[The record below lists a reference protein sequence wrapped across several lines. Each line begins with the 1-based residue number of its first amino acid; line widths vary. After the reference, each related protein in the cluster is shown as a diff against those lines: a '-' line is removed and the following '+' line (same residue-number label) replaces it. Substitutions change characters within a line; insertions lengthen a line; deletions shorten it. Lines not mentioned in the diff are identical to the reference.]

1 MTAKI
6 SRRELIQKSL
16 FGFGA
21 LSLSVGFTGCN
32 DSSDQETATLQVNFE
47 HGVASGD
54 PLQDRVILWTRL
66 TPSDSSARLQV
77 TWEIA
82 LDQQFKQIIKTDKVT
97 TAAAQDFTVKV
108 DAIGLKP
115 NQSYFYRFSFGDKI
129 SPIGQT
135 KTLPTSTSKVS
146 FAVCSCSN
154 YPAGYFYV
162 YREMAKQ
169 DVDVVIHLGDYIYEY
184 GADGYAAEDA
194 AKLGR
199 TLAAD
204 NDKEIIKLDDYRKR
218 YALYRKDKDLQS
230 LHHRHPFIVIWD
242 DHELAND
249 AWREGAENHTEETAN
264 AKNEGKF
271 SERKLAALQAY
282 FEWMPIRPVDNQH
295 IKIYRQFNFGGL
307 VNLMMLDTRIIARDE
322 QLEYGKFIN
331 PMTGKLDAV
340 AFQAALFNSTRTI
353 MGETQ
358 REWLLGNKEKN
369 IVGVIQSSNAT
380 WDVLGQQILMT
391 KMFVPAELLQALAEI
406 TAGNPSLDTLNKMNA
421 QITELVK
428 LKLRLIQGD
437 PTLTAQD
444 KARVLTVA
452 PYNLD
457 AWDGY
462 FAEREIV
469 YGTLAQ
475 LKKKVVVL
483 AGDTHNAW
491 SSNLYSKDGVFVG
504 VELAT
509 SSVSS
514 PGLEKYLNIPLDQLQ
529 QFEFAFTTLID
540 ELNYCNLNQ
549 RGYLIVQFDET
560 QVQSQWIYVDSIKKP
575 EYVIDKSRGYQLS
588 LDNNLLPV
596 KTGQQVA

>member
-1 MTAKI
+1 MTVKI

-21 LSLSVGFTGCN
+21 LSLSAGFTGCN
-32 DSSDQETATLQVNFE
+32 DSSDQETARLQVNFE

-66 TPSDSSARLQV
+66 TPNDSSARLQV

-82 LDQQFKQIIKTDKVT
+82 LDQQFKQVVNANKVI

-108 DAIGLKP
+108 DATGLKP
-115 NQSYFYRFSFGDKI
+115 NQSYFYRFIFGDKI

-169 DVDVVIHLGDYIYEY
+169 NVDVVIHLGDYIYEY

-194 AKLGR
+194 VKLGR
-199 TLAAD
+199 SLAAD
-204 NDKEIIKLDDYRKR
+204 NNKEIIKLDDYRKR
-218 YALYRKDKDLQS
+218 YALYRKDKDLQA

-249 AWREGAENHTEETAN
+249 AWREGAENHTEETPN

-271 SERKLAALQAY
+271 SERKLVALQAY
-282 FEWMPIRPVDNQH
+282 FEWMPIRPVDNQN
-295 IKIYRQFNFGGL
+295 IKIYRQFDFGNL
-307 VNLMMLDTRIIARDE
+307 VQLTMLDTRIIARDE
-322 QLEYGKFIN
+322 QLGYANYMTVNGLDIAKFQADLTN
-331 PMTGKLDAV
+331 PARTLMGYTQRDWLIGKL
-340 AFQAALFNSTRTI
+340 QQSTAN
-353 MGETQ
+353 
-358 REWLLGNKEKN
+358 WN
-369 IVGVIQSSNAT
+369 
-380 WDVLGQQILMT
+380 VLGQQILMT
-391 KMFVPAELLQALAEI
+391 KMLVPAELLLALAEI
-406 TAGNPSLDTLNKMNA
+406 TAGNPSEATLSKMNA
-421 QITELVK
+421 QITELVT
-428 LKLRLIQGD
+428 LKIRLQKGD
-437 PTLTAQD
+437 PTLTLQE

-462 FAEREIV
+462 FAEREIL

-491 SSNLYSKDGVFVG
+491 SSNLYSKDGAFVG

-514 PGLEKYLNIPLDQLQ
+514 PGLEKYLDIPLAQLQ

-540 ELNYCNLNQ
+540 ELSYCNLNQ

-560 QVQSQWIYVDSIKKP
+560 QVQSQWVFVDSIKKP
-575 EYVIDKSRGYQLS
+575 EYAIDTVRGHQLS
-588 LDNNLLPV
+588 LDKNLLPV
-596 KTGQQVA
+596 KAGQQVA

>member
-21 LSLSVGFTGCN
+21 LSLSAGFTGCN

-129 SPIGQT
+129 SPVGQT

-169 DVDVVIHLGDYIYEY
+169 NVDVVIHLGDYIYEY
-184 GADGYAAEDA
+184 GADGYATEDA

-199 TLAAD
+199 TLPAN

-218 YALYRKDKDLQS
+218 YALYRKDKDLQA

-282 FEWMPIRPVDNQH
+282 FEWMPIRPIDDQH
-295 IKIYRQFNFGGL
+295 IKIYRQFDFGNL
-307 VNLMMLDTRIIARDE
+307 VQLTMLDTRIIARDQ
-322 QLEYGKFIN
+322 QLDYVDY
-331 PMTGKLDAV
+331 MTANGLNAAK
-340 AFQAALFNSTRTI
+340 FQADLTNPARTL
-353 MGETQ
+353 MGYTQ
-358 REWLLGNKEKN
+358 RDWLLGKL
-369 IVGVIQSSNAT
+369 QQSNAT
-380 WDVLGQQILMT
+380 WNVLGQQILMA
-391 KMFVPAELLQALAEI
+391 KMLIPAELLLSLAEI
-406 TAGNPSLDTLNKMNA
+406 TSGNPTADTLNKMNT
-421 QITELVK
+421 QITELVT
-428 LKLRLIQGD
+428 LKMRLKQGD
-437 PTLTAQD
+437 PSLTSQE
-444 KARVLTVA
+444 KARILTVA

-462 FAEREIV
+462 FVEREIL

-475 LKKKVVVL
+475 LNKKVVVL

-491 SSNLYSKDGVFVG
+491 SSNLYSKDGAFVG

-514 PGLEKYLNIPLDQLQ
+514 PGLEKYLNIPLAQLQ

-549 RGYLIVQFDET
+549 RGYLMVQFDET
-560 QVQSQWIYVDSIKKP
+560 QVQSQWVYVDSIKKS
-575 EYVIDKSRGYQLS
+575 EYSIDTARQYQLS
-588 LDNNLLPV
+588 FDKNLLPV
-596 KTGQQVA
+596 KAGQQVA

>member
-21 LSLSVGFTGCN
+21 LSLTAGVTGCN
-32 DSSDQETATLQVNFE
+32 DSSDRETATLQVNFE

-66 TPSDSSARLQV
+66 TPSESSARLQV

-82 LDQQFKQIIKTDKVT
+82 LDQQFKQIIKTDKVMT
-97 TAAAQDFTVKV
+97 TAAYDFTVKV
-108 DAIGLKP
+108 DAIGLKAD
-115 NQSYFYRFSFGDKI
+115 QSYFYRFIFGDKV

-135 KTLPTSTSKVS
+135 KTLPSSTTKVS
-146 FAVCSCSN
+146 FAVCSCSY
-154 YPAGYFYV
+154 YPVGYFYV

-169 DVDVVIHLGDYIYEY
+169 NVDVVIHLGDYIYEY
-184 GADGYAAEDA
+184 GADGYAKDEAVR
-194 AKLGR
+194 KLE
-199 TLAAD
+199 AD
-204 NDKEIIKLDDYRKR
+204 NNTEIIKLNDYRKR
-218 YALYRKDKDLQS
+218 YALYRKDKDLQT
-230 LHHRHPFIVIWD
+230 LHQRHPFIVIWD

-249 AWREGAENHTEETAN
+249 AWREGAENHRP
-264 AKNEGKF
+264 NEGSF
-271 SERKLAALQAY
+271 LDRKLAALQAY
-282 FEWMPIRPVDNQH
+282 FEWMPIRPVDEQH
-295 IKIYRQFNFGGL
+295 TKIYRQFDFGGL
-307 VNLMMLDTRIIARDE
+307 VNLMMLDTRIIARDQ
-322 QLEYGKFIN
+322 QLDYAEYMTANGLDIARFQADLTN
-331 PMTGKLDAV
+331 PARTLMGYTQRDWLIGKL
-340 AFQAALFNSTRTI
+340 QQSTAN
-353 MGETQ
+353 
-358 REWLLGNKEKN
+358 WN
-369 IVGVIQSSNAT
+369 
-380 WDVLGQQILMT
+380 VLGQQILMT
-391 KMFVPAELLQALAEI
+391 KMLVPAELLFALAEI
-406 TAGNPSLDTLNKMNA
+406 TSGKPSTGTLEKMNA
-421 QITELVK
+421 QIAELIT
-428 LKLRLIQGD
+428 LKIRLQKGD
-437 PTLTAQD
+437 PTLTAQE

-469 YGTLAQ
+469 YAALAQ

-491 SSNLYSKDGVFVG
+491 SSNLYSKDGAFVG

-514 PGLEKYLNIPLDQLQ
+514 PGLEKYLDIPLAQLQ

-549 RGYLIVQFDET
+549 RGYLVVQFDAV
-560 QVQSQWIYVDSIKKP
+560 QVQSQWIYLDSIKKSD
-575 EYVIDKSRGYQLS
+575 YAVDQSRGYQLT
-588 LDNNLLPV
+588 LDKNLVAV

>member
-32 DSSDQETATLQVNFE
+32 DSSDQESSTLKVNFE

-54 PLQDRVILWTRL
+54 PLKDRVILWTRL
-66 TPSDSSARLQV
+66 TPNDSSARLQV
-77 TWEIA
+77 TWQIA
-82 LDQQFKQIIKTDKVT
+82 LDDQFKQIVKTDKVT
-97 TAAAQDFTVKV
+97 TAASQDFTVKV
-108 DAIGLKP
+108 DATGLIP
-115 NQSYFYRFSFGDKI
+115 DQSYFYRFIFGDKI
-129 SPIGQT
+129 SPVGRT

-169 DVDVVIHLGDYIYEY
+169 NVDVIIHLGDYIYEY
-184 GADGYAAEDA
+184 GATGYATEE
-194 AKLGR
+194 AKELGR
-199 TLAAD
+199 TLPAD

-218 YALYRKDKDLQS
+218 YALYREDLDLQAA
-230 LHHRHPFIVIWD
+230 HQRHPFIVIWD

-249 AWREGAENHTEETAN
+249 TWREGAENHTEETPQ

-271 SERKLAALQAY
+271 LERKLAALQAY
-282 FEWMPIRPVDNQH
+282 FEWMPIRPVDDQH
-295 IKIYRQFNFGGL
+295 TKIYRQFDFGSL
-307 VNLMMLDTRIIARDE
+307 VQLTMLDTRIIARDE
-322 QLEYGKFIN
+322 QLDYAN
-331 PMTGKLDAV
+331 YMTATGLDIAK
-340 AFQAALFNSTRTI
+340 FQADLTNPARTL
-353 MGETQ
+353 MGYTQ
-358 REWLLGNKEKN
+358 RDWLLGKLQ
-369 IVGVIQSSNAT
+369 QSTAT
-380 WDVLGQQILMT
+380 WNVLGQQILMT
-391 KMFVPAELLQALAEI
+391 KMLVPAELLFALAEI
-406 TAGNPSLDTLNKMNA
+406 TSGNPSDETLEKMNA
-421 QITELVK
+421 QIAELIT
-428 LKLRLIQGD
+428 LKIRLQKGD
-437 PTLTAQD
+437 PTLTAQE

-462 FAEREIV
+462 FAEREIL

-491 SSNLYSKDGVFVG
+491 SSNLYSKDGAFVG

-514 PGLEKYLNIPLDQLQ
+514 PGLEKYLNIPLAQLQ
-529 QFEFAFTTLID
+529 QFEFAFNTLID

-549 RGYLIVQFDET
+549 RGYLMVQFDET
-560 QVQSQWIYVDSIKKP
+560 HVQSQWIYLDSIKKP
-575 EYVIDKSRGYQLS
+575 VYAIDQSRGYQLN
-588 LDNNLLPV
+588 LDKNLLPM
-596 KTGQQVA
+596 KTAQQVA

>member
-21 LSLSVGFTGCN
+21 LSLSAGFTGCN
-32 DSSDQETATLQVNFE
+32 DSSDHETATLQVNFE

-66 TPSDSSARLQV
+66 TPNDISARLQV

-169 DVDVVIHLGDYIYEY
+169 NVDVVIHLGDYIYEY
-184 GADGYAAEDA
+184 GADGYATEDA
-194 AKLGR
+194 TKLGR
-199 TLAAD
+199 TLPAD
-204 NDKEIIKLDDYRKR
+204 NNKEIIKLDDYRKR
-218 YALYRKDKDLQS
+218 YALYRKDKDLQA

-249 AWREGAENHTEETAN
+249 TWREGADNHTEETAN

-282 FEWMPIRPVDNQH
+282 FEWMPIRPIDDQH
-295 IKIYRQFNFGGL
+295 IKIYRQFDFGNL
-307 VNLMMLDTRIIARDE
+307 VQLTMLDTRIIARDK
-322 QLEYGKFIN
+322 QLDYADY
-331 PMTGKLDAV
+331 MTANGLLNAAK
-340 AFQAALFNSTRTI
+340 FQADLTNPARTL
-353 MGETQ
+353 MGYTQ
-358 REWLLGNKEKN
+358 RDWLLGKL
-369 IVGVIQSSNAT
+369 QQSNAT
-380 WDVLGQQILMT
+380 WNVLGQQILMA
-391 KMFVPAELLQALAEI
+391 KMLIPAELLLSLAAI
-406 TAGNPSLDTLNKMNA
+406 VSGNPSAEALNQMNT

-428 LKLRLIQGD
+428 LKIRLQQGD
-437 PTLTAQD
+437 PTLTPQE
-444 KARVLTVA
+444 KARVQTVA

-462 FAEREIV
+462 FAEREIL

-475 LKKKVVVL
+475 LNKKVVVL

-491 SSNLYSKDGVFVG
+491 SSNLYSKDGAFVG

-514 PGLEKYLNIPLDQLQ
+514 PGLEKYLDIPLAQLQ

-560 QVQSQWIYVDSIKKP
+560 QVQSQWIYVDSIKKA
-575 EYVIDKSRGYQLS
+575 EYVVDTARQYQLS
-588 LDNNLLPV
+588 FDKNLLPV
-596 KTGQQVA
+596 KTAQQVA

>member
-32 DSSDQETATLQVNFE
+32 DSSDQETVALQVNFD

-66 TPSDSSARLQV
+66 TPSDLSARLQV
-77 TWEIA
+77 TWQIA
-82 LDQQFKQIIKTDKVT
+82 LDSQFKQIIKTDKVT
-97 TAAAQDFTVKV
+97 TSASQDFTVKV
-108 DAIGLKP
+108 DATGLTA
-115 NQSYFYRFSFGDKI
+115 NQSYFYRFVFGDKI
-129 SPIGQT
+129 SPVGQT

-169 DVDVVIHLGDYIYEY
+169 NVDVVIHLGDYIYEY
-184 GADGYAAEDA
+184 GADGYATEDA

-199 TLAAD
+199 TLPAD
-204 NDKEIIKLDDYRKR
+204 NNKEIIKLDDYRKR
-218 YALYRKDKDLQS
+218 YALYRKDKDLQA

-249 AWREGAENHTEETAN
+249 TWREGADNHQA
-264 AKNEGKF
+264 NEGSF
-271 SERKLAALQAY
+271 LDRKLAALQAY
-282 FEWMPIRPVDNQH
+282 FEWMPIRPIDDQH
-295 IKIYRQFNFGGL
+295 IKIYRQFDFGNL
-307 VNLMMLDTRIIARDE
+307 VQLTMLDTRIIARDK
-322 QLEYGKFIN
+322 QLDYADY
-331 PMTGKLDAV
+331 MTANGLLNAAK
-340 AFQAALFNSTRTI
+340 FQADLTNPARTL
-353 MGETQ
+353 MGYTQ
-358 REWLLGNKEKN
+358 RDWLLGKL
-369 IVGVIQSSNAT
+369 QQSNAT
-380 WDVLGQQILMT
+380 WNVLGQQILMA
-391 KMFVPAELLQALAEI
+391 KMLIPTELLLSLAAI
-406 TAGNPSLDTLNKMNA
+406 VSGNPSAEALSQMNA

-428 LKLRLIQGD
+428 LKIRLQQGD
-437 PTLTAQD
+437 PTLTPQE
-444 KARVLTVA
+444 KARVQTVA

-462 FAEREIV
+462 FVEREIL

-475 LKKKVVVL
+475 LNKKVVVL

-491 SSNLYSKDGVFVG
+491 SSNLYSKDGAFVG

-509 SSVSS
+509 SSISS
-514 PGLEKYLNIPLDQLQ
+514 PGLEKYLSIPLAQLQ

-560 QVQSQWIYVDSIKKP
+560 QVQSQWIYVDSIKKA
-575 EYVIDKSRGYQLS
+575 EYIVDTARQYQLS
-588 LDNNLLPV
+588 FDKKLLPV
-596 KTGQQVA
+596 KTAQQVA

>member
-21 LSLSVGFTGCN
+21 LSLSAGFTGCN

-115 NQSYFYRFSFGDKI
+115 NQSYFYRFVFGDKI
-129 SPIGQT
+129 SPVGQT

-169 DVDVVIHLGDYIYEY
+169 NVDVVIHLGDYIYEY
-184 GADGYAAEDA
+184 GADGYATEDA

-199 TLAAD
+199 TLPAN

-218 YALYRKDKDLQS
+218 YALYRKDKDLQA

-264 AKNEGKF
+264 SKNEGKF

-282 FEWMPIRPVDNQH
+282 FEWMPIRPIDDQH
-295 IKIYRQFNFGGL
+295 IKIYRQFDFGNL
-307 VNLMMLDTRIIARDE
+307 VQLTMLDTRIIARDQ
-322 QLEYGKFIN
+322 QLDYVDY
-331 PMTGKLDAV
+331 MTANGLNAAK
-340 AFQAALFNSTRTI
+340 FQADLTNPARTL
-353 MGETQ
+353 MGYTQ
-358 REWLLGNKEKN
+358 RDWLLGKL
-369 IVGVIQSSNAT
+369 QQSNAT
-380 WDVLGQQILMT
+380 WNVLGQQILMA
-391 KMFVPAELLQALAEI
+391 KMFIPAELLLSLAEI
-406 TAGNPSLDTLNKMNA
+406 TSGNPTADTLNKMNT
-421 QITELVK
+421 QITELVT
-428 LKLRLIQGD
+428 LKMRLKQGD
-437 PTLTAQD
+437 PSLTSQE
-444 KARVLTVA
+444 KARILTVA

-462 FAEREIV
+462 FVEREIL

-475 LKKKVVVL
+475 LNKKVVVL

-491 SSNLYSKDGVFVG
+491 SSNLYSKDGAFVG

-514 PGLEKYLNIPLDQLQ
+514 PGLEKYLNIPLAQLQ

-549 RGYLIVQFDET
+549 RGYLMVQFDET
-560 QVQSQWIYVDSIKKP
+560 QVQSQWVYVDSIKKS
-575 EYVIDKSRGYQLS
+575 EYSIDTARQYQLS
-588 LDNNLLPV
+588 FDKNLLPV
-596 KTGQQVA
+596 KAGQQVA

>member
-32 DSSDQETATLQVNFE
+32 DSSDRESSTLKVNFE

-54 PLQDRVILWTRL
+54 PLKDRVILWTRL
-66 TPSDSSARLQV
+66 TPNDSSARLQV
-77 TWEIA
+77 TWQIS
-82 LDQQFKQIIKTDKVT
+82 LDDQFKQIVKTDKVT
-97 TAAAQDFTVKV
+97 TAASQDFTVKV
-108 DAIGLKP
+108 DATGLIP
-115 NQSYFYRFSFGDKI
+115 DQSYFYRFIFGDKI
-129 SPIGQT
+129 SPVGRT

-169 DVDVVIHLGDYIYEY
+169 NVDVIIHLGDYIYEY
-184 GADGYAAEDA
+184 GATGYATEE
-194 AKLGR
+194 AKELGR
-199 TLAAD
+199 TLPAD

-218 YALYRKDKDLQS
+218 YALYREDLDLQAA
-230 LHHRHPFIVIWD
+230 HQRHPFIVIWD

-249 AWREGAENHTEETAN
+249 TWREGAENHQPD
-264 AKNEGKF
+264 EGPF
-271 SERKLAALQAY
+271 LERKLAALQAY
-282 FEWMPIRPVDNQH
+282 FEWMPIRPVDDQH
-295 IKIYRQFNFGGL
+295 TKIYRQFDFGNL
-307 VNLMMLDTRIIARDE
+307 VQLTMLDTRIIARDE
-322 QLEYGKFIN
+322 QLDYAN
-331 PMTGKLDAV
+331 YMTTTGLDIAR
-340 AFQAALFNSTRTI
+340 FQADLTNPVRTL
-353 MGETQ
+353 MGYTQ
-358 REWLLGNKEKN
+358 RDWLLGKLQ
-369 IVGVIQSSNAT
+369 QSTAT
-380 WDVLGQQILMT
+380 WNVLGQQILMT
-391 KMFVPAELLQALAEI
+391 KMLVPAELLFALAEI
-406 TAGNPSLDTLNKMNA
+406 TSGNPSDETLEKMNA
-421 QITELVK
+421 QITELIT
-428 LKLRLIQGD
+428 LKIRLQKGD
-437 PTLTAQD
+437 PTLTAQE

-462 FAEREIV
+462 FAEREIL

-491 SSNLYSKDGVFVG
+491 SSNLYSKDGAFVG

-514 PGLEKYLNIPLDQLQ
+514 PGLEKYLNIPLAQLQ
-529 QFEFAFTTLID
+529 QFEFAFNTLID

-549 RGYLIVQFDET
+549 RGYLMVQFDET
-560 QVQSQWIYVDSIKKP
+560 QVQSQWIYLDSIKKP
-575 EYVIDKSRGYQLS
+575 VYAIDQSRGYQLS
-588 LDNNLLPV
+588 LDKNLLPM
-596 KTGQQVA
+596 KTAQQVA